1 MKQREL
7 LTVAEFCKEFKVS
20 RSTLYEW
27 LAKGLAPRH
36 AKLPNGQ
43 LRFNRSDIETWY
55 GSCEVAA

>member
-1 MKQREL
+1 
-7 LTVAEFCKEFKVS
+7 VAEFCTEFKVS

-43 LRFNRSDIETWY
+43 LRFNRADIEKWY
-55 GSCEVAA
+55 GSCEAAA